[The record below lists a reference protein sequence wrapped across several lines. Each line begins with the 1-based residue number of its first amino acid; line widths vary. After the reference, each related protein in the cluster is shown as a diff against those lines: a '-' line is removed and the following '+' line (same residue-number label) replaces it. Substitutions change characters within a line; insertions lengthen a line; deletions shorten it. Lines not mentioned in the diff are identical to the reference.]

1 MSENGVS
8 GNAMLEARGLSKWFD
23 GNCVLKNVSLTIRDG
38 EVYGIIGAN
47 GSGKSTFMNILNG
60 NDAIIKTGG
69 YEGEILIDG
78 RRVRIESHR
87 QSVSEGIAMVHQELA
102 LFAGM
107 SAAENIKINREHVK
121 IKGPI
126 LPELGYVDHKKNEED
141 ARKTLI
147 RIGADLDPARL
158 IDSLSLNQKQ
168 FVEL

>member
-78 RRVRIESHR
+78 RRVRIESPAS
-87 QSVSEGIAMVHQELA
+87 QYPKELQRYTRS
-102 LFAGM
+102 L
-107 SAAENIKINREHVK
+107 
-121 IKGPI
+121 PC
-126 LPELGYVDHKKNEED
+126 LPE
-141 ARKTLI
+141 
-147 RIGADLDPARL
+147 
-158 IDSLSLNQKQ
+158 
-168 FVEL
+168 